1 MWLVRVALSRPYTF
15 VVMAV
20 LIVLL
25 GTLTIHRMP
34 TDILPEIDIP
44 VVVAVWSY
52 GGLTPDEMEKRVI
65 TGYERFLTTTV
76 SDIEHIESQS
86 LTGMAVVKIFFHPG
100 AKLDA
105 ATAQIVAS
113 SQTAVRSLPPGA
125 TPPLILRYSASNAP
139 VLQLALES
147 ETLSEQQIFDLGVNF
162 VRGGIATVQGA
173 GVPFPYG
180 GRNRQVMV
188 DLDLARLYAYELS
201 PRDVINAISVQ
212 NLILP
217 TGSIKMGAQDYP
229 VLINSS
235 PESIEALNALPIRTV
250 GGRTVLLRDVANVRD
265 GFSPQTSVVHANG
278 KRAVVMPILKSFG
291 ASTLDVVRRVRA
303 ALPEVLNTVPA
314 ELKVSPMFDQSVF
327 VRAAVEGVLHEAA
340 IAAALTALM
349 MLLFLGSW
357 RSTLI
362 VVISIP
368 LSILVAS
375 TVLGFLGH
383 SLNVMTLGG
392 MSLAVGILVDD
403 ATVELENIHRNLQ
416 QGKPLVRAILDGAQE
431 IAVPALVSTL
441 AICIVFVPVAFIAGA
456 ARSLFVPLALAVV
469 IAMMT
474 SYFLSR
480 TLVPTLVRM
489 LLVHEPAAHEQTSGV
504 FARVQRAFERGFT
517 RFKAHYERQLSSVL
531 AQPKLTIASFTLL
544 VALSLGL
551 FPLLGRD
558 FFPAVDAGLIR
569 LHVRAAPGTR
579 IEETEALFERVTA
592 SIRALV
598 PPDQLEGIIDNLGTT
613 SSPINL
619 SMSDGTLISSADG
632 EISISLKP
640 GHAPTAEHVN
650 VLRAELSERFPEATF
665 YFKPP
670 DLATQVLNFGI
681 SAPIDI
687 QVKGPPGNVAKNQAL
702 AKRIE
707 AAARTVPGVV
717 DVRMHQVTDTPNIQ
731 VDVDREAASK
741 LGLTQRDVAGDLLVS
756 LSSSGQTAPS
766 FWLDPKRGIQYSVAV
781 QTPPHRMDS
790 LHELGATPLTPTGD
804 QAPQLLAN
812 VATFSRGSGATNVS
826 HYNALP
832 VFDVL
837 ASVSG
842 TDLGSAAD
850 ALRALIAEFE
860 PELPRGSTIELK
872 GQVESMESSF
882 TGLAYGL
889 LFAVLLVYLLMV
901 MNFQSWLDPLII
913 LMALPGALAG
923 IAWMLFLTSTT
934 LSVPALM
941 GAIMCVGVATANSIL
956 IVSFANQ
963 QRTAS
968 LSAQRAAWLAGSTRL
983 RPVIMTA
990 FAMIVGM
997 LPMSLGF
1004 GEGGEQNAPLGR
1016 AVIGGLALAT
1026 VSTLFFVPVM
1036 YAVMRKRPRASWLA
1050 EELT

>member
-25 GTLTIHRMP
+25 GGLTIRRMP
-34 TDILPEIDIP
+34 TDILPEVDIP

-52 GGLTPDEMEKRVI
+52 GGLTPEEMEKRVVSN
-65 TGYERFLTTTV
+65 YERFLTTTV

-100 AKLDA
+100 AKIEA

-147 ETLSEQQIFDLGVNF
+147 DTLSEQQIFDFGVNF
-162 VRGGIATVQGA
+162 VRAGIATVQGA

-188 DLDLARLYAYELS
+188 DLDLTRLYAHELS
-201 PRDVINAISVQ
+201 PRDVINAVSVQ
-212 NLILP
+212 NLTLP
-217 TGSIKMGAQDYP
+217 TGNIKMGSHDYP
-229 VLINSS
+229 VLVNSS
-235 PESIEALNALPIRTV
+235 PESIDALNALPIRTLD
-250 GGRTVLLRDVANVRD
+250 GRTVQLRDVANVRD

-291 ASTLDVVRRVRA
+291 SSTLDVVDRVRA
-303 ALPEVLNTVPA
+303 ALPAVLATVP
-314 ELKVSPMFDQSVF
+314 EDLKVTPMFDQSLF
-327 VRAAVEGVLHEAA
+327 VRAAVKGVVHEAV
-340 IAAALTALM
+340 IAASLTALM

-368 LSILVAS
+368 LSILVAA
-375 TVLGFLGH
+375 TVLGFMGH

-403 ATVELENIHRNLQ
+403 ATVELENIHRNMQL
-416 QGKPLVRAILDGAQE
+416 GKPLVRAILDGAQE
-431 IAVPALVSTL
+431 IAVPAFVSTL
-441 AICIVFVPVAFIAGA
+441 AICIVFVPVVFIAGA

-480 TLVPTLVRM
+480 TLVPTLVRT
-489 LLVHEPAAHEQTSGV
+489 LLVNERHDETPGLLGRIQLAFE
-504 FARVQRAFERGFT
+504 RAFES
-517 RFKAHYERQLSSVL
+517 FKQAYGRLLESTLAHRR
-531 AQPKLTIASFTLL
+531 LTIAGFSGFVL
-544 VALSLGL
+544 LSLLL

-569 LHVRAAPGTR
+569 LHVRGAPGTR
-579 IEETEALFERVTA
+579 IEDTEVLFEQVTTH
-592 SIRALV
+592 IRELIPAHEL
-598 PPDQLEGIIDNLGTT
+598 DSIIDNMGTT
-613 SSPINL
+613 QSPVNL

-632 EISISLKP
+632 EVLISLKH
-640 GHAPTAEHVN
+640 GHAPTERHVAR
-650 VLRAELSERFPEATF
+650 LRRELTARFPETTF

-687 QVKGPPGNVAKNQAL
+687 QVKGPPANTAKNQAL
-702 AKRIE
+702 ALRLE
-707 AAARTVPGVV
+707 AAARRVPGVV
-717 DVRMHQVTDTPNIQ
+717 DVRLHQVINTPIVK

-741 LGLTQRDVAGDLLVS
+741 LGLTQRDVANDLLVS

-766 FWLDPKRGIQYSVAV
+766 FWLDPKKGIQYSVAV
-781 QTPPHRMDS
+781 QTPQHQMDS
-790 LHELGATPLTPTGD
+790 LHELGATPLTVTGGG
-804 QAPQLLAN
+804 APQLLAN
-812 VATFSRGSGATNVS
+812 VARFSRGSGSTNIS
-826 HYNALP
+826 HHNAVP
-832 VFDVL
+832 VYDVL
-837 ASVSG
+837 ANVAG

-850 ALRALIAEFE
+850 GLRAVLAELQ
-860 PELPRGSTIELK
+860 PDVPKGSSIELK
-872 GQVESMESSF
+872 GQIESMESSF
-882 TGLAYGL
+882 EGLSYGL
-889 LFAVLLVYLLMV
+889 VFAVLLVYLLMV

-913 LMALPGALAG
+913 LTALPGALAG
-923 IAWMLFLTSTT
+923 IAWMLFLTGTT

-941 GAIMCVGVATANSIL
+941 GSIMCVGVATANSIL

-963 QRTAS
+963 QRAETPDA
-968 LSAQRAAWLAGSTRL
+968 LRAAFLSGSTRL
-983 RPVIMTA
+983 RPVVMTA

-997 LPMSLGF
+997 LPMSLGL

-1016 AVIGGLALAT
+1016 AVIGGLLLAT

-1036 YAVMRKRPRASWLA
+1036 YAVLRKRPRKAWLD

>member
-20 LIVLL
+20 LIVML
-25 GTLTIHRMP
+25 GALTIRRMP

-52 GGLTPDEMEKRVI
+52 SGLTPDEMEKRVV
-65 TGYERFLTTTV
+65 TGYERFITTTV
-76 SDIEHIESQS
+76 PDVEHIESQT
-86 LTGMAVVKIFFHPG
+86 LTGVAVIKIFFHPG
-100 AKLDA
+100 AKIEA
-105 ATAQIVAS
+105 ATAQLVAV
-113 SQTAVRSLPPGA
+113 SQSQVRSMPPGA

-147 ETLSEQQIFDLGVNF
+147 ETLSEQQIFDFGVNF
-162 VRGGIATVQGA
+162 VRAGITTVQGA

-180 GRNRQVMV
+180 GRNRQVMI
-188 DLDLARLYAYELS
+188 DLDLERLYAHGLS
-201 PRDVINAISVQ
+201 PRDVITAVGVQ
-212 NLILP
+212 NLTLP
-217 TGSIKMGAQDYP
+217 TGNIKMGSQDYP

-235 PESIEALNALPIRTV
+235 PETVDALNMLPVRTV
-250 GGRTVLLRDVANVRD
+250 EGRTVLLRDIANVRD
-265 GFSPQTSVVHANG
+265 GFAPQTSVVHANG
-278 KRAVVMPILKSFG
+278 KRAVVMPILKSAG
-291 ASTLDVVRRVRA
+291 ASTLDVVARVRA
-303 ALPEVLNTVPA
+303 ALPAILATVPE
-314 ELKVSPMFDQSVF
+314 ELKVSPMFDQSLF
-327 VRAAVEGVLHEAA
+327 VRAAVEGVLHEAV
-340 IAAALTALM
+340 IAAGLTALM

-368 LSILVAS
+368 LSILVA
-375 TVLGFLGH
+375 TTMLGWLGH

-431 IAVPALVSTL
+431 IAVPAFVSTL
-441 AICIVFVPVAFIAGA
+441 AICIVFVPVVFIAGS
-456 ARSLFVPLALAVV
+456 ARSLFVPLALGVV

-474 SYFLSR
+474 SYLLSR
-480 TLVPTLVRM
+480 TLVPTLVRV
-489 LLVHEPAAHEQTSGV
+489 LLANESHSGEGV
-504 FARVQRAFERGFT
+504 FARIQAAFERGFE
-517 RFKAHYERQLSSVL
+517 RLRARYERALSRVL
-531 AQPKLTIASFTLL
+531 VERKLVIASFALFS
-544 VALSLGL
+544 ALSFGL

-569 LHVRAAPGTR
+569 LHVRTAPGTR
-579 IEETEALFERVTA
+579 LELTEELFERVTA
-592 SIRALV
+592 SVRELIPAHE
-598 PPDQLEGIIDNLGTT
+598 LESIIDVIGAPF
-613 SSPINL
+613 SPINL

-632 EISISLKP
+632 EVLISLAH
-640 GHAPTAEHVN
+640 GHAPTEAHVQT
-650 VLRAELSERFPEATF
+650 LRTELAQRFPDATF

-670 DLATQVLNFGI
+670 DLTTQVLNFGV

-687 QVKGPPGNVAKNQAL
+687 QLKGPPANTAKNASI
-702 AKRIE
+702 AKRI
-707 AAARTVPGVV
+707 ADAARAIPGVV
-717 DVRMHQVTDTPNIQ
+717 DVRLHQVTETPN
-731 VDVDREAASK
+731 VKVEVDRDAASK
-741 LGLTQRDVAGDLLVS
+741 LGLTQRDVASDMLVS
-756 LSSSGQTAPS
+756 LSSSGQTAPT
-766 FWLDPKRGIQYSVAV
+766 FWLDPKKGIQYSVAV
-781 QTPPHRMDS
+781 QTPQHRMDS
-790 LHELGATPLTPTGD
+790 LHELGATPLASATG
-804 QAPQLLAN
+804 APQLLAN
-812 VATFSRGSGATNVS
+812 VARFSRGSGATNIS
-826 HYNALP
+826 HFNATP

-837 ASVSG
+837 ANVAG
-842 TDLGSAAD
+842 TDLGSASD
-850 ALRALIAEFE
+850 SLRKLMAKFE

-882 TGLAYGL
+882 AGLAYGL
-889 LFAVLLVYLLMV
+889 VFAVLLVYLLMV
-901 MNFQSWLDPLII
+901 MNFQSLLDPLII
-913 LMALPGALAG
+913 LTALPCALAG
-923 IAWMLFLTSTT
+923 IAWLLFLTGTT

-963 QRTAS
+963 QRAHGVDAS
-968 LSAQRAAWLAGSTRL
+968 RAAWLAGSTRL

-997 LPMSLGF
+997 LPMSLGL

-1016 AVIGGLALAT
+1016 AVIGGLTLAT

-1036 YAVMRKRPRASWLA
+1036 YAVMRKRVGRSWLT